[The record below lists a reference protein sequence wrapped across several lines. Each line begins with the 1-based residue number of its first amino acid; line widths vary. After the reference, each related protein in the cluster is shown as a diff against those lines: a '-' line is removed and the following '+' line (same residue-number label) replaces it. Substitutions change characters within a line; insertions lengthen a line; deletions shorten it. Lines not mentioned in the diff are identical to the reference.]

1 MHIITGMLIAGL
13 LGKGKA
19 GSLLPMLQSGPV
31 QTAHATR
38 GRVRF
43 RVPSLS
49 DSRPDAELIREK
61 LPTLEG
67 VESVD
72 VNPATGS
79 VLVRYR
85 EDQVRPDL
93 LFAAIVRLLGLEE
106 ELVQTPSPAV
116 VKELRSMMD
125 SLNRVVYDR
134 TGGLLDFASALLIAL
149 AAIGMTKLFVDRKN
163 AMPAGFTMLWWGLH
177 QLLGHGEE

>member
-19 GSLLPMLQSGPV
+19 ASLLPMLQSGPV
-31 QTAHATR
+31 QTDHAIR

-49 DSRPDAELIREK
+49 GNRSDADLLRGK
-61 LPTLEG
+61 LPKLQG

-85 EDQVRPDL
+85 ENQVRPDL

-106 ELVQTPSPAV
+106 ELTQTPPPTV

-125 SLNRVVYDR
+125 SLNRVVHDR
-134 TGGLLDFASALLIAL
+134 TGGLLDFSSALLIAL
-149 AAIGMTKLFVDRKN
+149 AAAGMTKMFVDGKK

>member
-13 LGKGKA
+13 LGKGKSA
-19 GSLLPMLQSGPV
+19 SLLPMLQSGPV

-49 DSRPDAELIREK
+49 GNLTDSDLVREK
-61 LPTLEG
+61 LPTLRG

-72 VNPATGS
+72 VNPTTGS

-85 EDQVRPDL
+85 EDQIRPDL
-93 LFAAIVRLLGLEE
+93 LFAAIVRLLGVEE
-106 ELVQTPSPAV
+106 ELVQTPPPAV

-134 TGGLLDFASALLIAL
+134 TGGLLDFSSTLLIAL
-149 AAIGMTKLFVDRKN
+149 AAAGITKLFADGKN
-163 AMPAGFTMLWWGLH
+163 AMPAGFTMLGWGLH

>member
-1 MHIITGMLIAGL
+1 MHIITGMLVAGL

-19 GSLLPMLQSGPV
+19 ASLLPMLQSGPV

-49 DSRPDAELIREK
+49 GSQRDAELIREK
-61 LPTLEG
+61 LPTLQG

-85 EDQVRPDL
+85 EGQVRPDL
-93 LFAAIVRLLGLEE
+93 LFAALVRLLGLED
-106 ELVQTPSPAV
+106 ELVQTPQPTV

-134 TGGLLDFASALLIAL
+134 TGGLLDLSSAVLIAL
-149 AAIGMTKLFVDRKN
+149 AVAGTTKLFADGKN
-163 AMPAGFTMLWWGLH
+163 AVPPGFTMLWWGLH
-177 QLLGHGEE
+177 QLLGHNEE